1 MSILSITE
9 TADDAPSGT
18 QAAADGLSFPSGELA
33 IHGLSD
39 MPGHLIRRLH
49 QVAVALFSEL
59 TADFGVTPVQYGAL
73 AAIARFPAIDQ
84 RSLAELV
91 AFDTSTTGDVI
102 RRLEGRGL
110 LTRAPGVTDRRV
122 KHVHL
127 TEAGHALLK
136 EIDPLVMQVQETLM
150 APLSSGEAAILM
162 FLLRKLVTLSNE
174 RSAAPLREP
183 GRHETPFPATG

>member
-1 MSILSITE
+1 MSVRPIIES
-9 TADDAPSGT
+9 ADHAPPSG
-18 QAAADGLSFPSGELA
+18 QAAVNDVDFPSGELA

-49 QVAVALFSEL
+49 QVAVALFSEA
-59 TADFGVTPVQYGAL
+59 TAESGVTPVQYGAL

-84 RSLAELV
+84 RSLADLV
-91 AFDTSTTGDVI
+91 AFDPSTTGDVI

-110 LTRAPGVTDRRV
+110 LTRTSGVADRRV

-127 TEAGHALLK
+127 TDAGHALLK
-136 EIDPLVMQVQETLM
+136 EIDPLVTQVQETLM

-162 FLLRKLVTLSNE
+162 FLLRKLAALSNE
-174 RSAAPLREP
+174 LSPAPLREP
-183 GRHETPFPATG
+183 G